1 MTNRFR
7 LHLAFLLAVSLGLP
21 ALFAVAEGF
30 PFATPGGIQYRDLQV
45 GSGDCAEAGDV
56 VAIHFVGWLT
66 RDGQRGSEFFNSR
79 AQGRPVSFVVGTER
93 VMPAWNE
100 GVIGMCLGGRRLLLV
115 PPALGYG
122 SKGVQGVVPA
132 NAHLMFLIEVLDVEK
147 EN

>member
-7 LHLAFLLAVSLGLP
+7 WLPLLLALGLFGTA
-21 ALFAVAEGF
+21 ALAAQQGF
-30 PFATPGGIQYRDLQV
+30 PFATPGGVQYRDLQP
-45 GSGDCAEAGDV
+45 GSGECAEAGDV
-56 VAIHFVGWLT
+56 VAMHFVGWLT

-100 GVIGMCLGGRRLLLV
+100 GVTGMCPGGRRLLLV

-122 SKGVQGVVPA
+122 GRGVQGVVPP
-132 NAHLMFLIEVLDVEK
+132 NAHLMFLIEVIRVEK
-147 EN
+147 PR